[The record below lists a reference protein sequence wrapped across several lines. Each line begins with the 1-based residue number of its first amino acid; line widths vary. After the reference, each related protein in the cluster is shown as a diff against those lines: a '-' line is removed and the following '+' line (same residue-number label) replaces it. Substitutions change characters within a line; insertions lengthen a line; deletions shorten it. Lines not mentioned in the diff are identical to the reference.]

1 MFIYSPINFIREP
14 THIRKGDAQWCWFFL
29 PSLAGRKSCHAWI
42 SLGSKFPRVTCYLLQ
57 IRRTHTT
64 EAKLK
69 ANQKQ
74 GFLKKVEHLILLQ

>member
-1 MFIYSPINFIREP
+1 MVMLS
-14 THIRKGDAQWCWFFL
+14 DVDFF
-29 PSLAGRKSCHAWI
+29 SLDWPAEKKSCHARI

-57 IRRTHTT
+57 IRRAHTT

-74 GFLKKVEHLILLQ
+74 GTKNPG